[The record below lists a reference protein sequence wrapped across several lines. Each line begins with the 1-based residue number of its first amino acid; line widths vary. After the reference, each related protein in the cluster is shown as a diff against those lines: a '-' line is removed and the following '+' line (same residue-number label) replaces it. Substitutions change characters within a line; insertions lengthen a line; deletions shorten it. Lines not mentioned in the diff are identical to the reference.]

1 MGRTDLL
8 RRTRFAA
15 FALPVGLAGCAVMN
29 IDVDVYKGPLA
40 NHKDVQTEQLAA
52 MVVGAHPLLT
62 RLFVIMAGPQ
72 KEAQTLEKQYT
83 TRFPSVDVPADANDA
98 KDACTYK
105 PDTVSM
111 IMCRAERAG
120 ALTQSTNYVIGRALR
135 PTIAVED
142 DIRKREE
149 LQKAQLVAD
158 IIAVLRLYENRALT
172 ATEFDER
179 VGGARDP
186 NDKAAFALQQLLRQ
200 MGQSPLPRNLE
211 QLSREVAKLI
221 EPDKLRQELGR
232 NPQLRPLQ
240 LALRREAGEAGYTKE
255 GDFRKALEKVLNRY
269 PIDASKDLLIAT
281 RIDVMPAITAKE
293 AVDTAV
299 DVARQGAQ
307 DSFFRGRLDVGI
319 FDQVEAYLNA
329 NYASAAVGCNADG
342 SSSSPLPHQR
352 ADCALAKKLRKDD
365 VRAGM
370 IEIKR
375 DRLIKALN
383 GFSQKVLSLANNVTL
398 FAEQKRLDHEAG
410 ITERDKGD
418 VELENLLKNYVR
430 VLQTVGNSLLA
441 LADAMVQEDS
451 HSARMHEAREAEVA
465 AIQIARS
472 QTPGTTYEQIIAVLE
487 SRVRSLE
494 SAKADAGKDA
504 EGQALG
510 AQLTQLKAKLEALP
524 RTGTAV
530 DSSEDMLRYAHAW
543 VSLGADPRELSLPA
557 RPDLA
562 RSAAARAAVD
572 AIVKKAAGAEQAY
585 AAITEML
592 DQGRQAAAIKADAAT
607 VTRLRNAL
615 TVLKSDA
622 FRNAVTHEPVPAS
635 AKEQAERIS
644 NQLRKLY
651 ADGSEAFLSAAA
663 QRDKLVQ
670 EAGRLE
676 GQLRAAAR
684 ARPAASA
691 EALQETID
699 AVYELRARREDF
711 LPVLAKRNGAPVAA
725 VVEHMERVASE
736 PWDAKRVPPGPE
748 AKLLLAMASGA
759 PTSDERLRKQNAV
772 KALMRVQLPA
782 EIHANGLKPNPNT
795 KDVFDELVAVLR
807 HRHIA
812 AVETYGPGSEQVARS
827 SATLVE
833 AYRQRAGMVYLR
845 PAVSY
850 LRTSFAATT
859 LQNNLLAWSN
869 LLEDHGKKS
878 AIPWAPTAQTKVE
891 QYVPTEID
899 KQFWQNVNQVKL
911 SGVGSVNYAI
921 AKDDIGNWYVKAYS
935 ADADSIIKSAKNLAL
950 FNLGARAGTDLLAA
964 ANAGADGTGTSAP
977 PSGYARVFERF
988 ESKYLESTRKD
999 TESLDAALEGTAEAI
1014 RKAWQDEPQTAAHVG
1029 VLEDSLKGPAAALKE
1044 ARTALQKA
1052 SGADT
1057 DSKKQPLARVN
1068 GLRALLR
1075 FESALAGNLRG
1086 SVASEARQQ
1095 LKAAQERVRAKQ
1107 AEISQT
1113 DAELVRAERR
1123 EAEARSTV
1131 TGQGANVTEEATAAL
1146 REATQSLAAVRRNRD
1161 QRADELQPLIKAEA
1175 ATQAEVDAKA
1185 RAEGMAAQRAN
1196 ELVRGKIAALLTT
1209 RQRTVAEFENAV
1221 AAIGDARS
1229 QAPARD
1235 ESLRAIKV
1243 GVGEPTPVRE
1253 K

>member
-1 MGRTDLL
+1 
-8 RRTRFAA
+8 
-15 FALPVGLAGCAVMN
+15 
-29 IDVDVYKGPLA
+29 
-40 NHKDVQTEQLAA
+40 
-52 MVVGAHPLLT
+52 
-62 RLFVIMAGPQ
+62 
-72 KEAQTLEKQYT
+72 
-83 TRFPSVDVPADANDA
+83 
-98 KDACTYK
+98 
-105 PDTVSM
+105 
-111 IMCRAERAG
+111 
-120 ALTQSTNYVIGRALR
+120 
-135 PTIAVED
+135 
-142 DIRKREE
+142 
-149 LQKAQLVAD
+149 
-158 IIAVLRLYENRALT
+158 
-172 ATEFDER
+172 
-179 VGGARDP
+179 
-186 NDKAAFALQQLLRQ
+186 
-200 MGQSPLPRNLE
+200 
-211 QLSREVAKLI
+211 
-221 EPDKLRQELGR
+221 
-232 NPQLRPLQ
+232 
-240 LALRREAGEAGYTKE
+240 
-255 GDFRKALEKVLNRY
+255 
-269 PIDASKDLLIAT
+269 
-281 RIDVMPAITAKE
+281 
-293 AVDTAV
+293 
-299 DVARQGAQ
+299 
-307 DSFFRGRLDVGI
+307 
-319 FDQVEAYLNA
+319 
-329 NYASAAVGCNADG
+329 
-342 SSSSPLPHQR
+342 
-352 ADCALAKKLRKDD
+352 
-365 VRAGM
+365 
-370 IEIKR
+370 
-375 DRLIKALN
+375 
-383 GFSQKVLSLANNVTL
+383 
-398 FAEQKRLDHEAG
+398 
-410 ITERDKGD
+410 
-418 VELENLLKNYVR
+418 
-430 VLQTVGNSLLA
+430 
-441 LADAMVQEDS
+441 
-451 HSARMHEAREAEVA
+451 
-465 AIQIARS
+465 
-472 QTPGTTYEQIIAVLE
+472 
-487 SRVRSLE
+487 
-494 SAKADAGKDA
+494 
-504 EGQALG
+504 
-510 AQLTQLKAKLEALP
+510 
-524 RTGTAV
+524 
-530 DSSEDMLRYAHAW
+530 MLRYAHAW

-572 AIVKKAAGAEQAY
+572 AIVKKAASAEQAY
-585 AAITEML
+585 SAITEML

-607 VTRLRNAL
+607 VTRLRNTL
-615 TVLKSDA
+615 VVLKSDA
-622 FRNAVTHEPVPAS
+622 FRNAVTNEPVPAS
-635 AKEQAERIS
+635 AREQVERIS
-644 NQLRKLY
+644 SQLRKLY

-699 AVYELRARREDF
+699 AIYELRARREDF
-711 LPVLAKRNGAPVAA
+711 LPVLAKRNGGPVAA

-736 PWDAKRVPPGPE
+736 PWDPKRIPPGPE
-748 AKLLLAMASGA
+748 AKLLVAMASGA

-812 AVETYGPGSEQVARS
+812 AVETYGPGSEQVSRS

-950 FNLGARAGTDLLAA
+950 FNLGAKAGTDLL
-964 ANAGADGTGTSAP
+964 ANAGADGTGTSAQ

-999 TESLDAALEGTAEAI
+999 TESLDTALEGTAEAI
-1014 RKAWQDEPQTAAHVG
+1014 RKAWQAEPQTAAHLG

-1044 ARTALQKA
+1044 ARTTLQKA

-1057 DSKKQPLARVN
+1057 DAKKQPLALVN

-1086 SVASEARQQ
+1086 SLASEARQQ
-1095 LKAAQERVRAKQ
+1095 SKAAQELVRAKQ
-1107 AEISQT
+1107 TEISQT
-1113 DAELVRAERR
+1113 DAELVRVERR

-1131 TGQGANVTEEATAAL
+1131 TGQGANVTDEATAAL

-1175 ATQAEVDAKA
+1175 AKQAEVDAKA
-1185 RAEGMAAQRAN
+1185 KAEGMAAQRAN
-1196 ELVRGKIAALLTT
+1196 ELVRGKIAALLAA

-1229 QAPARD
+1229 QAPAPSER
-1235 ESLRAIKV
+1235 R
-1243 GVGEPTPVRE
+1243 
-1253 K
+1253 